1 MNISIGQNFIKE
13 KKFLK
18 AENFFLK
25 LLDSG
30 NKTINV
36 YFFLGI
42 ANFELRNYEKSI
54 TYYNKCLE
62 LDPKSIQ
69 VLINLAYVKESYGKI
84 EEAKKIYLKI
94 IQLNNNIIRSYYG
107 LYNLNP
113 KFLTESHF
121 ERINYL
127 EKNVN
132 LSLFDKS
139 LCEFLLSKKEKKR
152 KNYKL
157 EIEYLKKF
165 HNDSFNSNIK
175 FNKTSQIYYNEIIC
189 NFFDKIEYKN
199 YEKSNFIKEISPIFI
214 IGLPRSG
221 STLVEAILTSGKS
234 NLITFGENH
243 SINMSVL
250 DQIGKKI
257 FSEEF
262 DASEFKF
269 QIDYNKFK
277 EDVLYRYQQYIPMKK
292 NTKIFLDKSLENF
305 YNIDLIVKVF
315 PKAKFLHCYRNSIDA
330 ILSIYD
336 SMLFQLSWAHKID
349 DIMVYINNNKKVIK
363 YFKQK
368 YPLKILDIE
377 LKQLTLDEIKIS
389 KKIFKFCDLKWDKKS
404 LEFYKRKD
412 LKIRTL
418 SNTQIR
424 NKITKYDSKKYQ
436 PYRYLIKGYEKKY
449 NWIAN
454 NT

>member
-152 KNYKL
+152 KN
-157 EIEYLKKF
+157 
-165 HNDSFNSNIK
+165 
-175 FNKTSQIYYNEIIC
+175 
-189 NFFDKIEYKN
+189 
-199 YEKSNFIKEISPIFI
+199 
-214 IGLPRSG
+214 
-221 STLVEAILTSGKS
+221 
-234 NLITFGENH
+234 
-243 SINMSVL
+243 
-250 DQIGKKI
+250 
-257 FSEEF
+257 
-262 DASEFKF
+262 
-269 QIDYNKFK
+269 
-277 EDVLYRYQQYIPMKK
+277 
-292 NTKIFLDKSLENF
+292 
-305 YNIDLIVKVF
+305 
-315 PKAKFLHCYRNSIDA
+315 
-330 ILSIYD
+330 
-336 SMLFQLSWAHKID
+336 
-349 DIMVYINNNKKVIK
+349 
-363 YFKQK
+363 
-368 YPLKILDIE
+368 
-377 LKQLTLDEIKIS
+377 
-389 KKIFKFCDLKWDKKS
+389 
-404 LEFYKRKD
+404 
-412 LKIRTL
+412 
-418 SNTQIR
+418 
-424 NKITKYDSKKYQ
+424 
-436 PYRYLIKGYEKKY
+436 
-449 NWIAN
+449 
-454 NT
+454 